1 MGNVLLLQCVLHY
14 EALGQTGR
22 YIIALQIEDFAS
34 PEDTTPLSSIPLQFL
49 VLVFSSDQACS
60 SQPEFVGVTPQDGAC
75 IGVPFNTLWSTKIIA
90 KIPENSTAE
99 SITDIVTA
107 SPLGM
112 RRSEL
117 SPSGNPGEWY
127 INVTW
132 TPSTFQLQ
140 PHVFCYYA
148 VDNTL

>member
-1 MGNVLLLQCVLHY
+1 M
-14 EALGQTGR
+14 
-22 YIIALQIEDFAS
+22 
-34 PEDTTPLSSIPLQFL
+34 
-49 VLVFSSDQACS
+49 
-60 SQPEFVGVTPQDGAC
+60 TPQDGSC
-75 IGVPFNTLWSTKIIA
+75 IGVTFNTTWSTKIIA
-90 KIPENSTAE
+90 KIPNCCTAL
-99 SITDIVTA
+99 SIIDIVTA

-140 PHVFCYYA
+140 PNVFCYYA